1 MKAVTQGGYSCR
13 VGEDV
18 ECGAIPGVA
27 RARVESHHEAQESH
41 FGHGREPSV
50 VPVAR
55 QKHEFRPT
63 IVIILLVSLQ
73 DYIVE
78 RCQQSGTSYVKLDSR
93 QYHPASK
100 VVIVAQESAV
110 IRFVF
115 ESSNLTKVTTVTM
128 ADEIGFYPVLRT
140 L

>member
-18 ECGAIPGVA
+18 EECGAIPGIA
-27 RARVESHHEAQESH
+27 RARVGSHHEAQESH
-41 FGHGREPSV
+41 FGRGRE
-50 VPVAR
+50 R
-55 QKHEFRPT
+55 QKHEFWPT

-78 RCQQSGTSYVKLDSR
+78 RCQQSGTSYVKFGFPTVPSR
-93 QYHPASK
+93 QQGCHRGTGVSR
-100 VVIVAQESAV
+100 QQV

-128 ADEIGFYPVLRT
+128 ADEIGFYSEHFRNFQ
-140 L
+140 